1 MTQNSKKITQK
12 SNKMSKTQIKSPR
25 LNARAWF
32 RDAHGLLTGI
42 PIDASDKAQ
51 TIDDYR
57 TLERV
62 FGQYLCTETA
72 HRQLNYY
79 SDKTGHNLETRPR
92 LCALC
97 VHANNCWLNPRDTV
111 CDAYSVYDD

>member
-1 MTQNSKKITQK
+1 MKQNSKKIAQK
-12 SNKMSKTQIKSPR
+12 SNKMRATQINS
-25 LNARAWF
+25 LSINARAWF
-32 RDAHGLLTGI
+32 RDANGLLTGL
-42 PIDASDKAQ
+42 PIDISGKAKMSDV
-51 TIDDYR
+51 YR

-62 FGQYLCTETA
+62 FGQYLFTETA
-72 HRQLNYY
+72 HGLLNYY

-97 VHANNCWLNPRDTV
+97 VHANACWLYPRDTV

>member
-12 SNKMSKTQIKSPR
+12 GNKMNKTLFKPPS

-32 RDAHGLLTGI
+32 RDSNGLMTGL
-42 PIDASDKAQ
+42 PIDISDKPK
-51 TIDDYR
+51 TIDVYR

-62 FGQYLCTETA
+62 YGQYLCTETA
-72 HRQLNYY
+72 HEQLNYY
-79 SDKTGHNLETRPR
+79 SDKTGHNTETTPR

-97 VHANNCWLNPRDTV
+97 VHAISCWLYPRDTV